1 MTAMNSIQ
9 KLLGLA
15 AVSFASVAG
24 AQDIPNHPALTEK
37 FWFGAGIFFPETN
50 TQAQLTNKAT
60 GVGATVDFE
69 QSMDLERQKNVPV
82 VMGRWRFG
90 ERWRLEAE
98 YFQLNR
104 NSERVIDRQIE
115 WGDQVFAVNTSVA
128 TQFDFS
134 DLRVSLGYSFFKRP
148 DKELGVGI
156 GLHVATYDVS
166 LTGSGGNGQGEDVLA
181 PLPVLSLYG
190 QFALTNTW
198 AVGLRLDR
206 FSLSYDKFDG
216 SLTSLGLDVLYQPF
230 KHVGFGAG
238 YRALAIR
245 AEVEGDRHILKM
257 RQVFQGPMLFM
268 NVSF

>member
-1 MTAMNSIQ
+1 MKTQSLIA
-9 KLLGLA
+9 LA
-15 AVSFASVAG
+15 VIAFAAAARAEQVAVPV
-24 AQDIPNHPALTEK
+24 HPALNAPFYFTL
-37 FWFGAGIFFPETN
+37 GAFFPSTT
-50 TQAQLTNKAT
+50 TQAQLTGNAT
-60 GVGATVDFE
+60 GAGTVI
-69 QSMDLERQKNVPV
+69 DLEESFNIDNQKTVPSFS
-82 VMGRWRFG
+82 GRWRINH
-90 ERWRLEAE
+90 RWRVEAD
-98 YFQLNR
+98 YFEMNR
-104 NSERVIDRQIE
+104 DNTRTIDRQIE

-206 FSLSYDKFDG
+206 FALSYDKFDG